1 MDTQTTHKVTT
12 IKTPL
17 SRKALI
23 LTGAISGL
31 IIAGGLA
38 LIRGDLG
45 EELSVE
51 ETTVTED

>member
-1 MDTQTTHKVTT
+1 MDTQTTKVTK

-38 LIRGDLG
+38 LLKGDLG
-45 EELSVE
+45 EEISVE
-51 ETTVTED
+51 ETSVTED